1 MAGFDYGRMQG
12 VATKLLTRFN
22 QGVMT
27 LTKPGTTTPG
37 SNPWDPPVVTDPV
50 EYALQAT
57 AKGVSKELIDG
68 TLIVATDI
76 EITAAVFGAEPE
88 LTDPVTIDGKAVTV
102 IKVWAV
108 PPAGTTVAWKFIV
121 RG

>member
-1 MAGFDYGRMQG
+1 MSHFYAEMAD
-12 VATKLLTRFN
+12 VATELLTEFN
-22 QGVMT
+22 QGVIT

-76 EITAAVFGAEPE
+76 EIAASAFGADPEPADE
-88 LTDPVTIDGKAVTV
+88 LAIDGKAVTLL
-102 IKVWAV
+102 KVMRL
-108 PPAGTTVAWKFIV
+108 PAAGKLVAWRFVV